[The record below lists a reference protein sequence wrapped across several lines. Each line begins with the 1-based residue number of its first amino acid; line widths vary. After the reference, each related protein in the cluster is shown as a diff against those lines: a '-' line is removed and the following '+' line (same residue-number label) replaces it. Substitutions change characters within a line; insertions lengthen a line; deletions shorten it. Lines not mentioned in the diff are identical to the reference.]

1 MKEDEYVVDVDRP
14 GGRTLVSRSRHNADG
29 LKFTVDEKTDRLKT
43 SEGLCV
49 HTGAGTRTTHS

>member
-1 MKEDEYVVDVDRP
+1 MVDVDRP